1 MAGPVLGKAYIEI
14 EPDVSGFGKKL
25 SGEISKATSSTS
37 SGMSQVSGTVT
48 KGLSGMSTGL
58 TSFLG
63 GFTGALLPGLI
74 SGLSQVGQALV
85 DFGAEA
91 IQMGVD
97 ASESASAFGTVF
109 GESAGDLQAFVDEF
123 ANAAGLTEAELQ
135 GLLATTG
142 NVIKGI
148 GGTTDEAADLGETL
162 ARTAADVASFTNAE
176 GGAEAVLSAFQSALT
191 GERDALKTYGIV
203 ISEAEVQQRALNDT
217 GKKTVDQLTRIE
229 TAAATT
235 ALIIERAG
243 DAIGDLDRTSD
254 GAANTQ
260 RRLQARFK
268 ELQTSIGQQ
277 LLPVWSDVLE
287 AVEDALPA
295 IEDVGTGFAN
305 FATTTLPVLVEAL
318 TTATEAFSTFL
329 GVATVDVQSE
339 FARSSTVV
347 GELIEKYGALDK
359 NLAIL
364 IEREQRAVASG
375 SEWGSNL
382 ELNSTTLDNLNSQ
395 LKVSDEEWGQF
406 LQTMLDN
413 RDALGLSW
421 VEVRAVNEALAENQS
436 VMGSANED
444 ARDFAVAQGILAGET
459 GKSGDAAGDATPKVD
474 GLAGSH
480 RAAARE
486 ARLQR
491 DALRELSDVYLAQIS
506 PIFAAQQAQT
516 DFNEALAA
524 VEEGGKAT
532 GKELDAL
539 NEATARK
546 VAADLEVTALG
557 PEVTETIESNR
568 RAMKLYGADQ
578 DTASA
583 ASDRL
588 HDKQKAI
595 NDQDVVARINV
606 GEIDDAI
613 DKSKGLEDN
622 LKRIDQGD
630 YQVDI
635 GVNTTFRTIGT
646 PSGVGSKPVIGHTG
660 GQVVETGIHYLAK
673 GEEIIPQHQVTQAGL
688 LIAAVSDLASQFD
701 SVGVGGRGGIT
712 VANTFNAPVGGSMS
726 AFADEVLTQGA
737 LELRLARA

>member
-1 MAGPVLGKAYIEI
+1 
-14 EPDVSGFGKKL
+14 
-25 SGEISKATSSTS
+25 
-37 SGMSQVSGTVT
+37 MSQVSGTVT
-48 KGLSGMSTGL
+48 KGLSGMSAGL

-74 SGLSQVGQALV
+74 SGLSSVGQALV

-109 GESAGDLQAFVDEF
+109 GESAGELQSFVDEF

-191 GERDALKTYGIV
+191 GKRDTLKTYGIV

-347 GELIEKYGALDK
+347 GELIDKYGALDK

-364 IEREQRAVASG
+364 ISTEQAAVASG
-375 SEWGSNL
+375 NEWGSATELTARNL
-382 ELNSTTLDNLNSQ
+382 ELLDQNI
-395 LKVSDEEWGQF
+395 KVTDTQWLQF

-413 RDALGLSW
+413 RDVMGLTWEEISALNA
-421 VEVRAVNEALAENQS
+421 EVAQTEA

-444 ARDFAVAQGILAGET
+444 AHDYAFTQGVLAGET
-459 GKSGDAAGDATPKVD
+459 ATSGDAAAGAAGKVE

-480 RAAARE
+480 RTAARE
-486 ARLQR
+486 AREQGTR
-491 DALRELSDVYLAQIS
+491 SASCPMPTSPRSTPSSPPSRPRRIS
-506 PIFAAQQAQT
+506 TPPS
-516 DFNEALAA
+516 
-524 VEEGGKAT
+524 K
-532 GKELDAL
+532 
-539 NEATARK
+539 R
-546 VAADLEVTALG
+546 
-557 PEVTETIESNR
+557 SR
-568 RAMKLYGADQ
+568 RA
-578 DTASA
+578 
-583 ASDRL
+583 
-588 HDKQKAI
+588 
-595 NDQDVVARINV
+595 
-606 GEIDDAI
+606 
-613 DKSKGLEDN
+613 
-622 LKRIDQGD
+622 
-630 YQVDI
+630 
-635 GVNTTFRTIGT
+635 
-646 PSGVGSKPVIGHTG
+646 
-660 GQVVETGIHYLAK
+660 
-673 GEEIIPQHQVTQAGL
+673 
-688 LIAAVSDLASQFD
+688 
-701 SVGVGGRGGIT
+701 GR
-712 VANTFNAPVGGSMS
+712 PPRRS
-726 AFADEVLTQGA
+726 
-737 LELRLARA
+737 